1 MGFEI
6 SIWVLSFARLLF
18 TGIFIR
24 SHGCAANNSFVL
36 SILLLKAGD
45 VWFVVAENLYE
56 MGASLQSFPNRF
68 GKDCLV
74 DIFVK
79 LA

>member
-18 TGIFIR
+18 TEICIR

-36 SILLLKAGD
+36 SILLRKAGD

-56 MGASLQSFPNRF
+56 RGASTQSFSNCF
-68 GKDCLV
+68 GKHCLGN
-74 DIFVK
+74 IFVK